1 MKKIILAAILFL
13 PFLVSTHT
21 YLLAHDEV
29 VGFHETVFLSEDRQ
43 HVLIKLE
50 AEKNDEH
57 TEEIGEGKARK
68 LRYADMLTQ

>member
-1 MKKIILAAILFL
+1 MAICCEAGQEARFKA
-13 PFLVSTHT
+13 PNPISRG
-21 YLLAHDEV
+21 AKN
-29 VGFHETVFLSEDRQ
+29 RQ
-43 HVLIKLE
+43 HVFIKLE